1 MLSLQRGLFVDD
13 ASERCDERRIGLDG
27 GVFFLTFSAGFDAT
41 VESVCSV
48 VSSMGGFSVGGGGG
62 GDSTTSCC

>member
-1 MLSLQRGLFVDD
+1 MFKSIRGLFDEARD
-13 ASERCDERRIGLDG
+13 RCDERRIGFEG
-27 GVFFLTFSAGFDAT
+27 GVFLFFGSVVFEAT

-62 GDSTTSCC
+62 DSMTACC